1 MDSSTIEIT
10 LSNKKSI
17 KQALCCSVLI
27 VNYPFTA
34 AAAAVVVVVVGGGG
48 GGGRGGVVVA
58 ICDII
63 YKELSG
69 YASNHIYITYLW

>member
-1 MDSSTIEIT
+1 MEISTIEIT

-34 AAAAVVVVVVGGGG
+34 AAAAAVVVVVG

>member
-34 AAAAVVVVVVGGGG
+34 AAAAAVVVVVVGG